1 MIYNDLSKIA
11 LSRFIDIF
19 LGDIDKVVQG
29 DSHSIKEKV
38 LAAEKLCN
46 EYLSIIGGKSAVAQ
60 IIRRNEVLNI
70 QIRLNCFPC
79 AKN

>member
-29 DSHSIKEKV
+29 GAHSIKEKV
-38 LAAEKLCN
+38 LAAEKL
-46 EYLSIIGGKSAVAQ
+46 
-60 IIRRNEVLNI
+60 
-70 QIRLNCFPC
+70 
-79 AKN
+79 